1 MLRREN
7 WRLLIYKHVIPA
19 KAGIHFVASIDSC
32 LCRNDKKKKM
42 IDSFEIIGLLAAVLT
57 TSAYVPQVYKTWK
70 TKSAGNI
77 SLTMYVAM
85 FIGII
90 LWLVYGIHLNSLA
103 MILANSVTAVLTMI
117 IIIFKLKYK

>member
-1 MLRREN
+1 LGN
-7 WRLLIYKHVIPA
+7 FDTY
-19 KAGIHFVASIDSC
+19 
-32 LCRNDKKKKM
+32 
-42 IDSFEIIGLLAAVLT
+42 EIIGLLAAVLT
-57 TSAYVPQVYKTWK
+57 TSAYVPQAYKTWK

-90 LWLVYGIHLNSLA
+90 LWLIYGIHLNSLA
-103 MILANSVTAVLTMI
+103 MILANSVTAVLTII